1 MSDVV
6 YINSVTEVTT
16 LNVVQE
22 VTTIDTAD
30 GRVGPSGLSV
40 VMLGVAGNI
49 TVQTGKSRY
58 YAPRALTISQ
68 LRASVDTPPTGAPLI
83 VSLRNNGSIIATATI
98 AAGTNTGTT
107 TLALAVAAG
116 DYLQADV
123 TQVGSTIA
131 GADLTVQVEF

>member
-1 MSDVV
+1 MSDIV
-6 YINSVTEVTT
+6 YINDVTDVTT

-22 VTTIDTAD
+22 VVTIDTAD
-30 GRVGPSGLSV
+30 GRIGPSGLSV

-68 LRASVDTPPTGAPLI
+68 LRASVNTAPTGASLI
-83 VSLRNNGSIIATATI
+83 VSLRKNGTIVAVVTI
-98 AAGTNTGTT
+98 AASVNTGTSS
-107 TLALAVAAG
+107 LALAVAAG
-116 DYLQADV
+116 DYLQVDV
-123 TQVGSTIA
+123 TQVGSTVA